1 MNSIEQTLER
11 LLEAHQQG
19 NHMMLE
25 IRDALKEQTSLLGK
39 INSNVWDVWN
49 LSNERSFYDDDGNK
63 RWITDAQLAM
73 MIQALKRIE
82 TLVEEK

>member
-1 MNSIEQTLER
+1 MNSIEQTLGR
-11 LLEAHQQG
+11 LLEAQQQG
-19 NHMMLE
+19 NRTLLE

>member
-11 LLEAHQQG
+11 LLEAQQQG
-19 NHMMLE
+19 NRTLLE

>member
-11 LLEAHQQG
+11 LLEAHQAG
-19 NHMMLE
+19 NRTLLE
-25 IRDALKEQTSLLGK
+25 IRDALKEQTSLLGQ

-73 MIQALKRIE
+73 VIQALKRIE
-82 TLVEEK
+82 TLVGEK

>member
-11 LLEAHQQG
+11 LLEAQQQG
-19 NHMMLE
+19 NRTLLE

-49 LSNERSFYDDDGNK
+49 LSNERSFYDDDGDK
-63 RWITDAQLAM
+63 RWITDTQLSM
-73 MIQALKRIE
+73 VIQTLKRIE
-82 TLVEEK
+82 TLVGEK

>member
-11 LLEAHQQG
+11 LLEAQQQG
-19 NHMMLE
+19 NRTLLE

-49 LSNERSFYDDDGNK
+49 LSNERSFYDDDGDK
-63 RWITDAQLAM
+63 RWITDTQLAM
-73 MIQALKRIE
+73 VIQTLKRIE
-82 TLVEEK
+82 TLVGEK

>member
-11 LLEAHQQG
+11 LLEAQQQG
-19 NHMMLE
+19 NRTLLE
-25 IRDALKEQTSLLGK
+25 IRDALKEQTSLLGQ

-73 MIQALKRIE
+73 VIQALKRIE
-82 TLVEEK
+82 TLVGEK